1 MYLIVMVSRTL
12 NYFKFI
18 LNEIL
23 GSSSQSRHRLKKEI
37 DTIKEYNLDKSQLAF
52 TLGKKF
58 LNNGQLTMLIYT
70 DTTIFSDEM
79 NEYIEKYSDN
89 GTDTESSSE
98 KITSSTINQ
107 HIYKYA
113 PKSGSIDN
121 NDEMLIFLKKKLES
135 KKYGGL

>member
-1 MYLIVMVSRTL
+1 MVSRTL

-18 LNEIL
+18 LNKIL

-37 DTIKEYNLDKSQLAF
+37 DIIKEYNLDRSQLAF

-58 LNNGQLTMLIYT
+58 LNNDQLTMLIYT

-98 KITSSTINQ
+98 KINSSTINQ

-113 PKSGSIDN
+113 PKSGSIEN